1 MAGLYFHIPFCASRC
16 SYCGFFST
24 TNLEMQDRY
33 VSALCREMDLRE
45 SYIKDACDINT
56 IYVGGGTPSQLSER
70 NLKRLFGH
78 IADKGMLRANGKDME
93 ITLECNPDDVN
104 ERFCQALQ
112 ALPVN
117 RISMGVQTFSD
128 KRLRF
133 LHRRHTATE
142 VYRAIRLLRGIGIEN
157 ISIDLMFGFPDETI
171 DEWRNDVEEA
181 ISLNVEH
188 ISAYSLM
195 YEEGTKLY
203 RQLENG
209 EIKKVNEETE
219 RLMYETLIEELSNAG
234 YEHYEISNFA
244 RHGYRSRHNSSYWQA
259 IPYMGIG
266 AAAHSYDV
274 TSRQWNVADITKY
287 IKAIEQGN
295 VPFEYERLDANT
307 RYNDLI
313 TTALRTKEGI
323 SLQDIE
329 PPYRDYL
336 VSNAKKAIANG
347 FLRIDNDRLHL
358 TRDGL
363 FISDDIMSDLI
374 WI

>member
-347 FLRIDNDRLHL
+347 FLRIDNDQLHL